1 MHQSIYLAQWYVRY
15 NIISRLS
22 SWVSL
27 SWQAAPDGNTEY
39 VRAMPLST
47 SSSANFPKA
56 LPHAAQESEEHS
68 VAPMRAM
75 QPMLSPENQEK
86 APGWGP
92 HGARQ
97 VRLQIAVRSFVQQA
111 TRGMR
116 IEVLEEAHVR
126 WR

>member
-1 MHQSIYLAQWYVRY
+1 MRDPP
-15 NIISRLS
+15 
-22 SWVSL
+22 WV

-92 HGARQ
+92 AHGA
-97 VRLQIAVRSFVQQA
+97 LGAAADCGEDLRSA
-111 TRGMR
+111 GHARH
-116 IEVLEEAHVR
+116 AHR
-126 WR
+126 SA